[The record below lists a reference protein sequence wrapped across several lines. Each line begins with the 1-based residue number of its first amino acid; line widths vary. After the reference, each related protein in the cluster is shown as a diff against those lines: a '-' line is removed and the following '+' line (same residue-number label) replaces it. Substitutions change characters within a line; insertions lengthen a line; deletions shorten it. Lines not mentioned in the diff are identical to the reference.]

1 MLYYSVLPCKITR
14 WKALVTHAQCVCEYI
29 DCGSA
34 SVSPALLYWPA
45 RLLEEAEL
53 GWVAR
58 LHPASLTW
66 SCPIFI

>member
-1 MLYYSVLPCKITR
+1 MLYYYVLPCKITR

-45 RLLEEAEL
+45 RLLRAEAGL
-53 GWVAR
+53 GWAAGCT
-58 LHPASLTW
+58 LHP
-66 SCPIFI
+66 